1 MADSASKQNN
11 SQEDLEGSR
20 EVKKSIFRKLMLSMI
35 CFGVFVGIIFPPF
48 ARVVLET
55 PRALSIQFF
64 AMCIFAGFF
73 VGLVNHF
80 MFRWIVSHEIDKIV
94 VDINRALD
102 FIKMSGTQL
111 ESSGIRLVVTS
122 SDSIGRIQ
130 SAFNQLIEA
139 VIKRTRAL
147 EASFQVSRQLSTIL
161 DQHNLL
167 NAVVE
172 EVQRTY
178 HFYHTQIFLFDPQK
192 EFLIM
197 TGGTGEA
204 GQIMLSEGHK
214 IQRGKG
220 VVGRA
225 SDSGSAVLVTD
236 TSIDPNWLPNPVLP
250 DTKSEVAVP
259 IKIMDEVL
267 GVLDVQQDM
276 VDGISQQDLDMLL
289 LVSGQ
294 IAVALRNASLYESV
308 KKRAEEE
315 RIISTVVDLLQ
326 STTSIDDAVQVARRE
341 VEKGLSIS
349 CTFKRTLSMEKSGL
363 TGESI
368 SPYLIKVGGETIGE
382 FEIEGNKIL
391 DDHDSRLVKAV
402 TDRLSA
408 HLDNIYLSIQTQQA
422 FAETDALLGITADLN
437 AAQEYQDVLTA
448 ITDRTILGTAN
459 QSLMMC
465 LFDRPLSQEQ
475 IPEWI
480 FPVAHKM
487 DLPIEIA
494 ARYPLNAFEVDPG
507 TIFTN
512 QIVVIKN
519 VGNDQRLDRIT
530 RKLFQDV
537 FHSNSSVIVPLLLA
551 DQSLGFVMGN
561 FSEYLEISDIQI
573 QRLRAIAS
581 QVAITIQGLQL
592 LKQAQERARREQLL
606 REVTEQINNATSTDV
621 VLSRAAQELGRVLNQ
636 QVFVYLGEGTR
647 LDRSS

>member
-1 MADSASKQNN
+1 MSDSASNQNN
-11 SQEDLEGSR
+11 LQEDPQGSR
-20 EVKKSIFRKLMLSMI
+20 EVKKSIFRNLMLSMI

-48 ARVVLET
+48 AGVVLET
-55 PRALSIQFF
+55 PRALTIQFF
-64 AMCIFAGFF
+64 AMCIFAGFL
-73 VGLVNHF
+73 VGLVNYF
-80 MFRWIVSHEIDKIV
+80 MFRWIVSHELDKIV
-94 VDINRALD
+94 VDINQALD
-102 FIKMSGTQL
+102 FIKLSGNQLENSGT
-111 ESSGIRLVVTS
+111 RLVVTS
-122 SDSIGRIQ
+122 SDSIGKIQ

-139 VIKRTRAL
+139 VVKRTRAL

-161 DQHNLL
+161 DKHNLL

-192 EFLIM
+192 EFMVM

-204 GQIMLSEGHK
+204 GQIMLNAGHK

-225 SDSGSAVLVTD
+225 AATGTAILVSD
-236 TSIDPNWLPNPVLP
+236 TSVDPNWLPNPVLP
-250 DTKSEVAVP
+250 NTKTEVAVP

-276 VDGISQQDLDMLL
+276 VNGLSQQDLDMLL

-294 IAVALRNASLYESV
+294 IGVALRNASLYESAQ
-308 KKRAEEE
+308 KRAEEE
-315 RIISTVVDLLQ
+315 RIIGTVVDLLQ
-326 STTSIDDAVQVARRE
+326 SATSIDDAVQVARRE
-341 VEKGLSIS
+341 VEKVINIS
-349 CTFKRTLSMEKSGL
+349 CTFKRSVSKENSGL
-363 TGESI
+363 PQENLS
-368 SPYLIKVGGETIGE
+368 SYPIKVHGEAIGE
-382 FEIEGNKIL
+382 FVIEGNKNL
-391 DDHDSRLVKAV
+391 DDQDSRLVKAV
-402 TDRLSA
+402 ADRLSA
-408 HLDNIYLSIQTQQA
+408 HLDNIYLSVQTQQA
-422 FAETDALLGITADLN
+422 LAETDALLGITADLN

-475 IPEWI
+475 IPDWI
-480 FPVAHKM
+480 FPVAHRK

-494 ARYPLNAFEVDPG
+494 ARYPLNAFEIDPG

-512 QIVVIKN
+512 QIVVIKD

-636 QVFVYLGEGTR
+636 QVFVYLGESPH